1 MGGQA
6 FDGLAVGFGVGVDEI
21 VERGT
26 FLLGREDE
34 VAAVG
39 EEDAIVVVGAEEVV
53 ALGGIFPGFAGID
66 GNPADAVQIK
76 FGPAVVAGDVAFGF
90 SLGKREADFK
100 ARGNSRRAHH
110 ADK

>member
-6 FDGLAVGFGVGVDEI
+6 FHGLAVRFGVGVDEI

-26 FLLGREDE
+26 FLLGREDK

-39 EEDAIVVVGAEEVV
+39 EEDAVVIVGAEEVV
-53 ALGGIFPGFAGID
+53 ALGGIFPGFAGVD

-76 FGPAVVAGDVAFGF
+76 FGPAVVAGNVALGF
-90 SLGKREADFK
+90 SLGKREDDFK
-100 ARGNSRRAHH
+100 ARGNSR
-110 ADK
+110 